1 MQIETISLDC
11 IKPYAQNAKKHP
23 QYQIEQIKASILA
36 FGNND
41 PIAIDENN
49 VIIEGHGRYLALRAL
64 GYHEVP
70 VIKLHHLSEDQKRA
84 YILAHNKITL
94 NTDFDMS
101 ILKDELTN
109 ILDIDMAPFGFSV
122 NLLSQPLTPDEEL
135 KETEDSAKE
144 DLTIQVGDLYQ
155 CGNHRVLCGDST
167 HPEHLRKLVGDTAI
181 DLYVTDPP
189 YNVAYE
195 GKTKDALTIQND
207 QMEATA
213 FQDFLTVAFQTVDA
227 VLKAGGAFYIW
238 HADSERLNFSQALKR
253 TGWLEKQTLIWAKD
267 TFVLGRQD
275 YQWQHEPCLYGW
287 KPGSSHY
294 FVSDFSQSTILE
306 NALESKSKQEL
317 IDLIKSY
324 QANQPTSI
332 LRVNRPIRNDAHPTM
347 KPIALLERL
356 IRSSSKQG
364 ENILDSFAGSGSTLL
379 ACERLGRTCYALEL
393 DPKYVAVILKRFE
406 EATGIKPIKLTSED
420 SIRK

>member
-23 QYQIEQIKASILA
+23 QYQIEQIKASILS

-49 VIIEGHGRYLALRAL
+49 VIIEGHGRYLALKAL

-94 NTDFDMS
+94 NTDFDLT

-109 ILDIDMAPFGFSV
+109 ILDIDMTPFGFSV

-167 HPEHLRKLVGDTAI
+167 NPDHLRKLVEEQTI

-207 QMEATA
+207 QMEASA
-213 FQDFLTVAFQTVDA
+213 FQDFLTDAFQTVDPF
-227 VLKAGGAFYIW
+227 LKPGGAFYIW

-287 KPGSSHY
+287 KPGSGHY
-294 FVSDFSQSTILE
+294 FISEFSQSTILE
-306 NALESKSKQEL
+306 NSLETKSKQEL
-317 IDLIKSY
+317 IALIKSY

-332 LRVNRPIRNDAHPTM
+332 LRVNRPTRNEDHPTM

-406 EATGIKPIKLTSED
+406 EATGIKPIKLTSDD